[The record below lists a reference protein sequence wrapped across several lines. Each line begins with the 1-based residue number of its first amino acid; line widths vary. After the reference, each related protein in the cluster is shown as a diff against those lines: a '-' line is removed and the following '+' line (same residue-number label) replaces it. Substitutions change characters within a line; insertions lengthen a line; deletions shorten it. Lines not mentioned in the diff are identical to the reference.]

1 MSFFLS
7 FSLSLWLIPWST
19 ETRLAHSPSRASKTL
34 SRRCPVPS
42 PHLKRTPGAFVR
54 DASPVS
60 RTLLVFC
67 VNQGVSA
74 SFSLSLS
81 CRHLRT
87 ARSWS
92 IKGPQQPAQNNMQLC
107 IFQRIRKFLF
117 CDLSYQLR
125 PKLEFEQTSGDSE
138 GQGSLVCCSP
148 WGLQRIRHDLATRQN
163 NNKTQILF
171 KSRRL
176 ITWLIV
182 NSTLWV
188 KISIFFCEMNCHNL
202 SVNFLLCQFALFMR
216 KLPQTSYPYS

>member
-1 MSFFLS
+1 MGPHVFLS
-7 FSLSLWLIPWST
+7 FSLSLSPRLILWSA
-19 ETRLAHSPSRASKTL
+19 ETCLAHSPSRASKTL

-42 PHLKRTPGAFVR
+42 PHLERAPGAFVR

-67 VNQGVSA
+67 INQGVSA

-81 CRHLRT
+81 YRLLRT

-148 WGLQRIRHDLATRQN
+148 MGVAKNQTR
-163 NNKTQILF
+163 
-171 KSRRL
+171 
-176 ITWLIV
+176 
-182 NSTLWV
+182 
-188 KISIFFCEMNCHNL
+188 L
-202 SVNFLLCQFALFMR
+202 SN
-216 KLPQTSYPYS
+216 